1 MEFQENIRAEKIGD
15 FKKKGR
21 VREREESMADDDR
34 PDKASNTYRL
44 ITKTAKAVR
53 EKGKP
58 FEILLKAK
66 QDGNEM
72 FDFLNVGHKYNQ
84 FYSYLLA
91 ADATTFERIVSDKP
105 ASIDNVDALAIL
117 STTYNDDEDTE
128 EKQSK
133 SESNIAIKS
142 TDLQSMQQNARLN
155 KAKEF
160 INNSA
165 CKKQYRIEDYPDNSL
180 RKKIK
185 QYLDKMVT

>member
-1 MEFQENIRAEKIGD
+1 
-15 FKKKGR
+15 
-21 VREREESMADDDR
+21 MADDDR
-34 PDKASNTYRL
+34 PDKASNMYRL
-44 ITKTAKAVR
+44 LTKTAKAVR

-72 FDFLNVGHKYNQ
+72 FDFLTAGHKYNQ

-91 ADATTFERIVSDKP
+91 VDATTFESIVSDKP

-128 EKQSK
+128 EKQST
-133 SESNIAIKS
+133 SESNIAVKS
-142 TDLQSMQQNARLN
+142 TNLQSMQQNARLN
-155 KAKEF
+155 KAKDF

-165 CKKQYRIEDYPDNSL
+165 SKKQYRIEDYPDNSL

>member
-1 MEFQENIRAEKIGD
+1 
-15 FKKKGR
+15 
-21 VREREESMADDDR
+21 MADDDR
-34 PDKASNTYRL
+34 PDKASNTHRL

-58 FEILLKAK
+58 FEILHKAK

-72 FDFLNVGHKYNQ
+72 FDFLNAGHKYNQ
-84 FYSYLLA
+84 FYSYLLSV
-91 ADATTFERIVSDKP
+91 DATTFECIVSDKP

-128 EKQSK
+128 EKQST
-133 SESNIAIKS
+133 ESNIAVKS

-155 KAKEF
+155 KAKDF

-165 CKKQYRIEDYPDNSL
+165 CKKQYRIEDYPYNSL

>member
-1 MEFQENIRAEKIGD
+1 
-15 FKKKGR
+15 
-21 VREREESMADDDR
+21 MADDDR
-34 PDKASNTYRL
+34 PDKASNMYRL
-44 ITKTAKAVR
+44 LTKTAKAVR

-72 FDFLNVGHKYNQ
+72 FDFLNAGHKYYQ
-84 FYSYLLA
+84 FYSHLLA
-91 ADATTFERIVSDKP
+91 VDATTFESIVSDKP

-128 EKQSK
+128 EKQST

-142 TDLQSMQQNARLN
+142 TDLQSIQQNARLN